1 MTDSKDL
8 KDRTR
13 RFAVRIIRMVDKL
26 PRSIASEVIARQ
38 LVRSATS
45 IGANY
50 RAASRGRSKAEFIAK
65 LQIVLEES
73 DETQYWLELLLE
85 VDLLDRQALQELSQE
100 ADELTA
106 IFVSALKTAR
116 SREKSIYLLTSSF
129 YLDMPPSSRGLGHEL
144 FKLGTRVR
152 ISLGVQQVIFDC

>member
-13 RFAVRIIRMVDKL
+13 KFAVKIIRMVDKV
-26 PRSIASEVIARQ
+26 PRSIATEVIARQ
-38 LVRSATS
+38 LIRSATS
-45 IGANY
+45 IAANY
-50 RAASRGRSKAEFIAK
+50 RAACRGRSKAEFVAK

-73 DETQYWLELLLE
+73 DETQYWLELLFELE
-85 VDLLDRQALQELSQE
+85 SLDREVLQDSIQE

-116 SREKSIYLLTSSF
+116 SR
-129 YLDMPPSSRGLGHEL
+129 
-144 FKLGTRVR
+144 
-152 ISLGVQQVIFDC
+152 

>member
-1 MTDSKDL
+1 MAESRDL
-8 KDRTR
+8 KDRTKK
-13 RFAVRIIRMVDKL
+13 FAVAIIRLVDKL

-50 RAASRGRSKAEFIAK
+50 RAACRGRSKAEIIAK

-73 DETQYWLELLLE
+73 DEAQYWLELLLE
-85 VDLLDRQALQELSQE
+85 LELLDTGILRASIRE

-116 SREKSIYLLTSSF
+116 SK
-129 YLDMPPSSRGLGHEL
+129 
-144 FKLGTRVR
+144 
-152 ISLGVQQVIFDC
+152 

>member
-1 MTDSKDL
+1 MRDPKDL
-8 KDRTR
+8 KDRSK
-13 RFAVRIIRMVDKL
+13 RFAVRIIRVAEKL
-26 PRSIASEVIARQ
+26 PRSVASEVIARQ

-50 RAASRGRSKAEFIAK
+50 RAACRARSKAEFVSK

-73 DETQYWLELLLE
+73 DESQYWLELLLE
-85 VDLLDRQALQELSQE
+85 LEMLDPQVLRDSIQE

-116 SREKSIYLLTSSF
+116 SR
-129 YLDMPPSSRGLGHEL
+129 
-144 FKLGTRVR
+144 
-152 ISLGVQQVIFDC
+152 

>member
-1 MTDSKDL
+1 MGNSKDL
-8 KDRTR
+8 KDRTKK
-13 RFAVRIIRMVDKL
+13 FAVSIIRMVDKL

-45 IGANY
+45 VGANY
-50 RAASRGRSKAEFIAK
+50 RAASRARSKAEFIAK

-85 VDLLDRQALQELSQE
+85 LELLDRQVLQGSIQE

-116 SREKSIYLLTSSF
+116 SR
-129 YLDMPPSSRGLGHEL
+129 
-144 FKLGTRVR
+144 
-152 ISLGVQQVIFDC
+152 

>member
-50 RAASRGRSKAEFIAK
+50 RAASRGRSKAEFTAK

-116 SREKSIYLLTSSF
+116 SR
-129 YLDMPPSSRGLGHEL
+129 
-144 FKLGTRVR
+144 
-152 ISLGVQQVIFDC
+152 

>member
-8 KDRTR
+8 KDRTKN
-13 RFAVRIIRMVDKL
+13 FAVKIIRIVDKL

-38 LVRSATS
+38 LIRSSTS
-45 IGANY
+45 IAANY
-50 RAASRGRSKAEFIAK
+50 RAACRGRSKAEFIAK

-85 VDLLDRQALQELSQE
+85 LESLDRQLLQDSIQE

-116 SREKSIYLLTSSF
+116 SR
-129 YLDMPPSSRGLGHEL
+129 
-144 FKLGTRVR
+144 
-152 ISLGVQQVIFDC
+152 

>member
-1 MTDSKDL
+1 MTDPKDL
-8 KDRTR
+8 KDRTK
-13 RFAVRIIRMVDKL
+13 RFAVTIIRLADKL
-26 PRSIASEVIARQ
+26 PRLIASEVIARQ

-50 RAASRGRSKAEFIAK
+50 RAACRGRSKAEFVAK

-73 DETQYWLELLLE
+73 DETQYWLELLFELE
-85 VDLLDRQALQELSQE
+85 LLDRQALRESIQE

-116 SREKSIYLLTSSF
+116 SK
-129 YLDMPPSSRGLGHEL
+129 
-144 FKLGTRVR
+144 
-152 ISLGVQQVIFDC
+152 

>member
-8 KDRTR
+8 KDRTKK
-13 RFAVRIIRMVDKL
+13 FAVNIIRMVDKL

-45 IGANY
+45 TGANY
-50 RAASRGRSKAEFIAK
+50 RAACRARSKAEFIAK
-65 LQIVLEES
+65 LQITLEES

-85 VDLLDRQALQELSQE
+85 LDMLDQQVLHDSLQE

-116 SREKSIYLLTSSF
+116 SR
-129 YLDMPPSSRGLGHEL
+129 R
-144 FKLGTRVR
+144 
-152 ISLGVQQVIFDC
+152 

>member
-50 RAASRGRSKAEFIAK
+50 RAASRERSKAEFIAK

-116 SREKSIYLLTSSF
+116 SR
-129 YLDMPPSSRGLGHEL
+129 
-144 FKLGTRVR
+144 
-152 ISLGVQQVIFDC
+152 

>member
-8 KDRTR
+8 KGRTKK
-13 RFAVRIIRMVDKL
+13 FAVKIVRIVDRL
-26 PRSIASEVIARQ
+26 PRSIASEVVGRQ

-45 IGANY
+45 TGANY
-50 RAASRGRSKAEFIAK
+50 RAACRARSKAEFIAK
-65 LQIVLEES
+65 LQITLEES

-85 VDLLDRQALQELSQE
+85 LDMLDQQVLHDSLQE

-116 SREKSIYLLTSSF
+116 SR
-129 YLDMPPSSRGLGHEL
+129 R
-144 FKLGTRVR
+144 
-152 ISLGVQQVIFDC
+152 